1 MNVLEFANKGPQG
14 PRPEG
19 RLMSKAVG
27 CCHGNESVQMI
38 DPGNKTILFL
48 IDKIFH

>member
-1 MNVLEFANKGPQG
+1 MDEKLVYDNIMNVLELANKGPQG

-27 CCHGNESVQMI
+27 CCHGNESVYKM
-38 DPGNKTILFL
+38 DRS
-48 IDKIFH
+48 